1 MTTVKTAYDGA
12 RRPRA
17 GRLGPR
23 RTPDSGI
30 RSRASPPPRWNRSPR
45 PAHRSAADGRRR
57 SGASATLAAQTLL
70 TRGLGAA
77 AIAAAQ
83 RQRCDALIAHARLHS
98 PFYRKRWRHLPAG
111 VPALADL
118 PVVTKQELMAAFDDW
133 CTDRAIDARDVAR
146 FLGTRA
152 HIGERY
158 RGRYLVW
165 TSSGTT
171 GTPGVF
177 VQDEAALAAYDALVS
192 VQLTGSM
199 FAACDW
205 SAAAAQ
211 GGRAAL
217 VTADCDHFA
226 SIASWRRV
234 AHGQALARHE
244 ELRGHAAAARHRRR
258 PRTRIGRRSSRAI
271 PTVLALLADEQAAG
285 RLHLRPAAL
294 WAGGEA
300 LSRAA
305 HDAIEHA
312 FGCPLINEYGASEC
326 LTIGYGC
333 REGWLHVNSDWAIL
347 EPVDRDHRPTPP
359 GELSHTVLLTNLANS
374 VQPIVRYDLGDRVRA
389 ATARCACGS
398 PLPAIQVEGRC
409 DDVVAFTAPRRH
421 DRAARAARAHDGRRG
436 RRRTCTASRSCSAPP
451 IASCCASARRTGRA
465 RPRPR
470 CARCA
475 RISTATDCAT
485 SRSCST
491 TASRRPTPR
500 DGKLRGVV
508 ALARAL
514 AAPVRGAVARR
525 RTA

>member
-1 MTTVKTAYDGA
+1 MGA
-12 RRPRA
+12 RRD
-17 GRLGPR
+17 RLP
-23 RTPDSGI
+23 
-30 RSRASPPPRWNRSPR
+30 SRDTTASMMEPVPLARLTDPLQQ
-45 PAHRSAADGRRR
+45 AAAQWRV
-57 SGASATLAAQTLL
+57 ATLAAQTLL

-83 RQRCDALIAHARLHS
+83 RQRYATLIAHARMHS

-133 CTDRAIDARDVAR
+133 CTDRAIDARDVGR

-158 RGRYLVW
+158 RERYLVW

-234 AHGQALARHE
+234 AHGKPWLDMKSFAVTLPLPDIVAG
-244 ELRGHAAAARHRRR
+244 LDAYR
-258 PRTRIGRRSSRAI
+258 PAFIASY
-271 PTVLALLADEQAAG
+271 PTVLALLADEQNAG

-300 LSRAA
+300 LSRAT

-333 REGWLHVNSDWAIL
+333 REGWIHVNSDWAIL
-347 EPVDRDHRPTPP
+347 EPVDRDLRPTPP
-359 GELSHTVLLTNLANS
+359 GELSHTVLLTNLANA

-389 ATARCACGS
+389 ATARCGCGS
-398 PLPAIQVEGRC
+398 ALPAIQVEGRC
-409 DDVVAFTAPRRH
+409 DDVVALTARDGTIVRLVPLALTTVVEEGANVHRFQIVQRAVDCLVLRLGAA
-421 DRAARAARAHDGRRG
+421 DRARAAAPAVRALREHLDAHGLRNVAVLLDEREPQ
-436 RRRTCTASRSCSAPP
+436 ADA
-451 IASCCASARRTGRA
+451 
-465 RPRPR
+465 
-470 CARCA
+470 
-475 RISTATDCAT
+475 
-485 SRSCST
+485 
-491 TASRRPTPR
+491 R
-500 DGKLRGVV
+500 DGKLRGVI
-508 ALARAL
+508 ALAR
-514 AAPVRGAVARR
+514 R
-525 RTA
+525 

>member
-1 MTTVKTAYDGA
+1 M
-12 RRPRA
+12 
-17 GRLGPR
+17 
-23 RTPDSGI
+23 
-30 RSRASPPPRWNRSPR
+30 
-45 PAHRSAADGRRR
+45 
-57 SGASATLAAQTLL
+57 
-70 TRGLGAA
+70 
-77 AIAAAQ
+77 
-83 RQRCDALIAHARLHS
+83 
-98 PFYRKRWRHLPAG
+98 
-111 VPALADL
+111 PALADL

-158 RGRYLVW
+158 RGRYVVW

-192 VQLTGSM
+192 VQLTGST

-205 SAAAAQ
+205 SAALAQ

-234 AHGQALARHE
+234 AHGKPWLDMKSFAVTLPLPDIVAG
-244 ELRGHAAAARHRRR
+244 LDAYR
-258 PRTRIGRRSSRAI
+258 PAFIASY

-305 HDAIEHA
+305 QEAIEDA

-333 REGWLHVNSDWAIL
+333 REG
-347 EPVDRDHRPTPP
+347 
-359 GELSHTVLLTNLANS
+359 G
-374 VQPIVRYDLGDRVRA
+374 
-389 ATARCACGS
+389 
-398 PLPAIQVEGRC
+398 
-409 DDVVAFTAPRRH
+409 
-421 DRAARAARAHDGRRG
+421 
-436 RRRTCTASRSCSAPP
+436 CT
-451 IASCCASARRTGRA
+451 
-465 RPRPR
+465 
-470 CARCA
+470 
-475 RISTATDCAT
+475 
-485 SRSCST
+485 
-491 TASRRPTPR
+491 
-500 DGKLRGVV
+500 
-508 ALARAL
+508 
-514 AAPVRGAVARR
+514 
-525 RTA
+525 

>member
-1 MTTVKTAYDGA
+1 MDQIPYA
-12 RRPRA
+12 RPTDP
-17 GRLGPR
+17 LQM
-23 RTPDSGI
+23 
-30 RSRASPPPRWNRSPR
+30 
-45 PAHRSAADGRRR
+45 AAAQW
-57 SGASATLAAQTLL
+57 SVATLAAQTLL
-70 TRGLGAA
+70 TRGMGAA

-83 RQRCDALIAHARLHS
+83 RQRYATLVAHARMHS
-98 PFYRKRWRHLPAG
+98 PFYRKRWRHLPTG

-133 CTDRAIDARDVAR
+133 CTDRAIGARDVGR

-158 RGRYLVW
+158 RERYLVW

-234 AHGQALARHE
+234 AHGKPWLDMKSFAVTLPLPDIVAG
-244 ELRGHAAAARHRRR
+244 LDAYR
-258 PRTRIGRRSSRAI
+258 PAFIASY
-271 PTVLALLADEQAAG
+271 PTVLALLADEQNAG
-285 RLHLRPAAL
+285 RLRLRPAAL

-300 LSRAA
+300 LSRAT

-333 REGWLHVNSDWAIL
+333 REGSLHVNSDWAIL
-347 EPVDRDHRPTPP
+347 EPVDREHRPTPP
-359 GELSHTVLLTNLANS
+359 GALSHTVLLTNLANS

-389 ATARCACGS
+389 ATARCGCGS
-398 PLPAIQVEGRC
+398 ALPAIQVEGRC
-409 DDVVAFTAPRRH
+409 DDVVALTAGDGTIVRLVPLALTTVVEEATGVHRFQIVQ
-421 DRAARAARAHDGRRG
+421 RAVDCLVLRFGVAYRARAATPALRAMREYLDRQGLRNVAVLLDEREPQ
-436 RRRTCTASRSCSAPP
+436 ADA
-451 IASCCASARRTGRA
+451 
-465 RPRPR
+465 
-470 CARCA
+470 
-475 RISTATDCAT
+475 
-485 SRSCST
+485 
-491 TASRRPTPR
+491 R
-500 DGKLRGVV
+500 DGKLRGVI
-508 ALARAL
+508 ALAR
-514 AAPVRGAVARR
+514 R
-525 RTA
+525 